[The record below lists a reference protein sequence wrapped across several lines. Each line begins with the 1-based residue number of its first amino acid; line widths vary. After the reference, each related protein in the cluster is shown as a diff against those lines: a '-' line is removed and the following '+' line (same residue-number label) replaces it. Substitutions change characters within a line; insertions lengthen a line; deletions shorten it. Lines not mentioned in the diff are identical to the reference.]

1 MRMDKVAYSL
11 TVDQKP
17 PHSQSEFIIFQKL
30 SQWVVRVLQSSPRIP
45 LQSFIVSIVMVP
57 IRSIRPPLT
66 FLFHLLIRSNGA
78 LASEQD
84 MLVSY
89 ESLFLEKCS
98 LCNRFLSAEGYLP
111 PVARVRQE
119 DGTWEPQHGT
129 CVQT

>member
-1 MRMDKVAYSL
+1 MRIDKVSYSL
-11 TVDQKP
+11 TVGQKP
-17 PHSQSEFIIFQKL
+17 PHSQSEFIVFQKL

-45 LQSFIVSIVMVP
+45 LQSFIVSIVMT

-66 FLFHLLIRSNGA
+66 FFFHLLIRSNRA

-98 LCNRFLSAEGYLP
+98 LCKRFLSAEGYLP